1 MTRLDQTLRINV
13 EMEKERRMNGVHPED
28 NCVI

>member
-1 MTRLDQTLRINV
+1 MRLDQTLHINV
-13 EMEKERRMNGVHPED
+13 EMEKERRVNEVHPED